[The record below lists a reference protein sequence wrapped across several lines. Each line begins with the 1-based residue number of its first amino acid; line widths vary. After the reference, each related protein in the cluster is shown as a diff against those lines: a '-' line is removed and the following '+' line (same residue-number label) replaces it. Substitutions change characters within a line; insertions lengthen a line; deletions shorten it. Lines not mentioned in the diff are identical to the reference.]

1 MHCRFYRRV
10 ASLLGCCLL
19 STRLFA
25 GESAREVAPTATETA
40 SSESNFSVP
49 CEFDAEE
56 TYIAGAD
63 VVRGNRE
70 IRDFDEGDSILRF
83 VLTPRIKF
91 GVLRLG
97 VEWERFSFGFPDRTQ
112 LPNTLQSA
120 NLIVGLDTQLADSF
134 LIRVEAQP
142 GIYGTNDFSTD
153 DFNVPFVVGGTYI
166 YSPNV
171 QFVLGVGVD
180 LDRKYPVLPGGG
192 VRWKIAPQ
200 WVLNAVLPTPRLEF
214 EAMKGVTIYG
224 GATLKETNFRVADD
238 FGTKHGIARLN
249 NAVLTYSEVRTG
261 VGVDW
266 KLTSAITLSG
276 EVGYQPYRSFDFHR
290 SDVRYHEDS
299 GAPYG
304 MISLHGAF

>member
-1 MHCRFYRRV
+1 MHCRSYV
-10 ASLLGCCLL
+10 VQLLGCCIL
-19 STRLFA
+19 STRIFA
-25 GESAREVAPTATETA
+25 GESARDVAPSATTETA
-40 SSESNFSVP
+40 ASESTFSLP

-70 IRDFDEGDSILRF
+70 VRDFDEGDSIMRF

-97 VEWERFSFGFPDRTQ
+97 VEWERFSFGFPDQTQ

-134 LIRVEAQP
+134 LIRIEAQP

-153 DFNVPFVVGGTYI
+153 DFNVPFVLGGTYI

-171 QFVLGVGVD
+171 QLVFGVGVD
-180 LDRKYPVLPGGG
+180 FDRKYPVLPGGG
-192 VRWKIAPQ
+192 VRWKMAPK

-214 EAMKGVTIYG
+214 EAAKSVTIYG
-224 GATLKETNFRVADD
+224 GATLKETNFRVTDD
-238 FGTKHGIARLN
+238 FGTKHGIRRLN
-249 NAVLTYSEVRTG
+249 SAVLTYSEVRTG
-261 VGVDW
+261 VGFDW

-276 EVGYQPYRSFDFHR
+276 EIGYQPYRTFDFHR